1 MRNLF
6 YGIGLVALMTSC
18 GGSQEADTTKG
29 AGSESPTTTLSGD
42 IKINGSSTVY
52 PVTAAVAEFFQ
63 EEEGNEEVNITVG
76 QSGTG
81 GGFKMFVRGE
91 TDINDASRPIKG
103 KEIKSCEENS
113 VRSHE
118 VTVAYDGIAI
128 VVNKGNDF
136 LDHLTVAEL
145 QKLFIKSEEP
155 ATKWSDIRE
164 GWPEKDIV
172 LYGPGEA
179 SGTFDYFCEAIIGK
193 GNSSRND
200 YNASENDNVL
210 VKGVQ
215 DDVYALGYFG
225 YSYYEDNKDK
235 LKVIPVDGGNG
246 PVAPSLETV
255 MNKSYVPL
263 SRPLFI
269 YVSDVA
275 AKKQQ
280 VVSYVNYY
288 LDHVADEELVNS
300 IKHIP
305 LPANE
310 VEDQKKAFND
320 FVTSVAK

>member
-1 MRNLF
+1 MKRFF
-6 YGIGLVALMTSC
+6 YGLGLVAMMASC
-18 GGSQEADTTKG
+18 GGGQEASASKEAT
-29 AGSESPTTTLSGD
+29 SEATGVSGD

-52 PVTAAVAEFFQ
+52 PVTGAVAEFYM
-63 EEEGNEEVNITVG
+63 EENENVNVTVG

-91 TDINDASRPIKG
+91 TDINDASRPIKD
-103 KEIKSCEENS
+103 KEIKSCEES
-113 VRSHE
+113 KIGAHE

-128 VVNKGNDF
+128 VVNKENDF
-136 LDHLTVAEL
+136 IDHLTVAEL
-145 QKLFIKSEEP
+145 QKIWMKSENQS
-155 ATKWSDIRE
+155 TKWSDIRE

-179 SGTFDYFCEAIIGK
+179 SGTFDYFCEVIIGK

-210 VKGVQ
+210 VKGVM
-215 DDVYALGYFG
+215 DDKFAMGYFG
-225 YSYYEDNKDK
+225 YSYYVDNKDK

-255 MNKSYVPL
+255 MNKSYEPL

-269 YVSDVA
+269 YVSSA
-275 AKKQQ
+275 AVKKPQ
-280 VVSYVNYY
+280 VVSFVNYY
-288 LDHVADEELVNS
+288 LDNVANPELVAA

-310 VEDQKKAFND
+310 VEDQKKAFNA
-320 FVTSVAK
+320 FVTATK